1 MKIWFAKF
9 QMDDRT
15 PRLFEFFRAGE
26 DRQGAFT
33 SQLSNTRCNF
43 SHSPKMISL
52 CRKLQPAEAKRD
64 AYRCA
69 PVAFVVRDSVRTPNA
84 ARTESAAASRLSRRS
99 FRTGRPLSDC

>member
-1 MKIWFAKF
+1 MKIGFAKF

-26 DRQGAFT
+26 DRQGAFAR
-33 SQLSNTRCNF
+33 QLSNTRCNF
-43 SHSPKMISL
+43 SHSRKMISL

-69 PVAFVVRDSVRTPNA
+69 PSLVVPNNSVRTPNA
-84 ARTESAAASRLSRRS
+84 GRTESAAASRPSRRS
-99 FRTGRPLSDC
+99 AQTG